1 MQRPSMIG
9 GAALA
14 GMLALGACSSGK
26 PPATGTSGAG
36 ADGGTESDASP
47 TDGGVA
53 LKPFTKPVDPGN
65 GGILFAASGEVLA
78 LSGYA
83 FPPANAGDPAF
94 VDGWDVQFTRLL
106 VTVDKIKL
114 SSNPDYSPDQGTLQA
129 NALVAE
135 VDGPWAIDLAHG
147 DSNYLQGKGGPGEEA
162 VPIAALSKQNQPAG
176 NSAAFKTDGTRYAF
190 GFDTVAATSS
200 AMNVNIDAAGLADYA
215 EMIQDGCAVMYVGVA
230 TFKGGVVTATTGN
243 MADYTKCNSDP
254 EYASWP
260 KTVDFRLCFK
270 SPTSY
275 VNCQNPDNDPAKAL
289 AGEEHERGI
298 AFEASKSVIGQVT
311 IHTDHPFW
319 DSVLHDSPAHFDQFA
334 ARVVPPAVDG
344 GIATDAATDGA
355 ASDGPAA
362 TAGASTTPTVT
373 LDMTMGVDYRSYTDA
388 NGDPLKWR
396 YCMDPPTDVHAQLTG
411 AMAFD
416 PQSVPHATGTDRTTG
431 LLDYYDFATYDQSTQ
446 GHLNSDGL
454 CALQRHYYQLGLP

>member
-1 MQRPSMIG
+1 MRRINTIALG
-9 GAALA
+9 GL
-14 GMLALGACSSGK
+14 LALGACGGSSPAK
-26 PPATGTSGAG
+26 PDGAAGTGGSDAG
-36 ADGGTESDASP
+36 ATMDAGS
-47 TDGGVA
+47 TDGGVT
-53 LKPFTKPVDPGN
+53 LKPFTKPIDPGH
-65 GGILFAASGEVLA
+65 GGIVFAASGEVLA

-114 SSNPDYSPDQGTLQA
+114 SSNPDYSPSQGTLQS
-129 NALVAE
+129 NSLVAE

-147 DSNYLQGKGGPGEEA
+147 DSSYLQGKGGPGEEA
-162 VPIAALSKQNQPAG
+162 VPIAALSRQNQPAG
-176 NSAAFKTDGTRYAF
+176 NTAAFKTDGTRYAF

-200 AMNVNIDAAGLADYA
+200 AMNVNLDDAGVADYA
-215 EMIQDGCAVMYVGVA
+215 EMVKDGCAVMYVGVA
-230 TFKGGVVTATTGN
+230 TFRGGVVTATTGN

-260 KTVDFRLCFK
+260 KTVSFRLCFK

-298 AFEASKSVIGQVT
+298 AFEASRSVVGQVT

-334 ARVVPPAVDG
+334 ARVVPLAGDG
-344 GIATDAATDGA
+344 GAETDAAA
-355 ASDGPAA
+355 A
-362 TAGASTTPTVT
+362 PTVT
-373 LDMTMGVDYRSYTDA
+373 LDMTMGVDYRGYTDS
-388 NGDPLKWR
+388 NGNALKWR

-454 CALQRHYYQLGLP
+454 CALQRHYYQMALP

>member
-1 MQRPSMIG
+1 MQRMNMVRG
-9 GAALA
+9 GGLLVTLA
-14 GMLALGACSSGK
+14 FVACSSSSPSVNGTGG
-26 PPATGTSGAG
+26 ATGSGG
-36 ADGGTESDASP
+36 GTGGTGTGGSEMDGGSS
-47 TDGGVA
+47 DGGVT
-53 LKPFTKPVDPGN
+53 LKAFTKPADPGN
-65 GGILFAASGEVLA
+65 GGIIFAASGEVLA

-114 SSNPDYSPDQGTLQA
+114 STNPDYNPDQSMLMA

-135 VDGPWAIDLAHG
+135 VDGPWAVDLAHG
-147 DSNYLQGKGGPGEEA
+147 DNSYLPGKGGQGEEA
-162 VPIAALSKQNQPAG
+162 VPIAALVKQNQPAG
-176 NSAAFKTDGTRYAF
+176 NSAPFLTDGTRYAF
-190 GFDTVAATSS
+190 GFDTVAATAA
-200 AMNVNIDAAGLADYA
+200 AMNVNLDADGLVDYG
-215 EMIQDGCAVMYVGVA
+215 EMIQDQCAVMYVGVA

-254 EYASWP
+254 EYANWP
-260 KTVDFRLCFK
+260 KTVNFRLCFK

-275 VNCQNPDNDPAKAL
+275 VNCQNPDNDPAKPL

-298 AFEASKSVIGQVT
+298 AFDATKSIIGQVT

-334 ARVVPPAVDG
+334 ARVVPPSTDG
-344 GIATDAATDGA
+344 GVAADGGAT
-355 ASDGPAA
+355 S
-362 TAGASTTPTVT
+362 TPTVT

-388 NGDPLKWR
+388 QGNPLKWR
-396 YCMDPPTDVHAQLTG
+396 YCMDPPTDSHAQFTG

-416 PQSVPHATGTDRTTG
+416 PQSVAHATGTDRTTG
-431 LLDYYDFATYDQSTQ
+431 LLDYYDFATYNQSTQ

-454 CALQRHYYQLGLP
+454 CALQRHYYQMTLP